1 MRKWD
6 GFLTEADRLVF
17 ARSGFGV
24 LAGYGERPVLLV
36 VDVNY
41 NFCGDR
47 PLTILE
53 SVEHWPN
60 SCGLRAWTA
69 VEHTQ
74 TLLAAARASHIPV
87 FFTTGMQ
94 VGASNFESGRWLDK
108 HPRVGEERKNTRG
121 NDIVDALAPR
131 PHEVVLTKGKPSA
144 FFGTLFESFL
154 SDLRVDTIVV
164 CGGTTSG
171 CVRATV
177 VDAFSFNYK
186 VAVVEE
192 CTFDRGEASHALSLF
207 DMHQKYADVVSLQHA
222 VRYFERL
229 PDDLFEHRVPS
240 PTLDNALDS
249 ES

>member
-1 MRKWD
+1 LEVRVRNWD

-17 ARSGFGV
+17 ERSGFGV
-24 LAGYGERPVLLV
+24 LAGYGDRPVLLV

-47 PLTILE
+47 PLTVLE

-69 VEHTQ
+69 VEHTEP
-74 TLLAAARASHIPV
+74 LLAAARASGIPV
-87 FFTTGMQ
+87 FFTTGMP
-94 VGASNFESGRWLDK
+94 VGARDLESGRWLDK
-108 HPRVGEERKNTRG
+108 HPRAREDRSHARG
-121 NDIVDALAPR
+121 NNIVDALAPR

-144 FFGTLFESFL
+144 FFGTLLESYL
-154 SDLRVDTIVV
+154 SDLRIDTIVV
-164 CGGTTSG
+164 CGATTSG
-171 CVRATV
+171 CIRATV
-177 VDAFSFNYK
+177 VDAFSYNYK

-207 DMHQKYADVVSLQHA
+207 DMHQKYADVVSLKHA
-222 VRYFERL
+222 IGYLEGL

-240 PTLDNALDS
+240 ATLDNA
-249 ES
+249 